1 MSGPRAWNFLRGTVF
16 MSIAETTAGNIGS
29 RNENS
34 YLKTLLVA
42 FLIYCAWNAGNLTTG
57 LNEGALYDSDDFM
70 RLHQI
75 RNWMAGL
82 NGWFDL
88 SVSRMN
94 PPVGADMHWSRIV
107 DVPYAV
113 LIHLFSI
120 FTTAA
125 QAEQLAMIVWPMV
138 LFLVTILVVVRTG
151 ESLVP
156 GASRLLLLVLAAGCV
171 DALNEFRI
179 FRIDHH
185 NVQIL
190 NFALITLG
198 LANAGKWWGHLLIG
212 AAIAFSISIGL
223 DVILLA
229 VFVLAWLGLAWALGM
244 DDGGAGLKRTALGLV
259 AATLPLFLLNV
270 APANWLVAQCD
281 RISIFYVLA
290 LMLVAAAF
298 VTLAM
303 ASGLLT
309 SKSRST
315 TFLARAAFGG
325 LLAAAAAA
333 VLLTAY
339 PQCAAGPMSGISPDL
354 KTEWL
359 DKVMEA
365 KGFLEI
371 SRLHPSLWFSAFG
384 YLVVLIA
391 ACLAVIWHRGSGNHQ
406 LYAML
411 AMVVICFLGMFF
423 QYRMLKVGI
432 LATVPV
438 AMLIVRT
445 VWDEAEARLGN
456 RKIALGAVKFVSV
469 FGLVSAVWLV
479 AGALL
484 TSPPSQT
491 GAGQATNSG
500 TGEKPA
506 WLTSKMK
513 PICARQDDY
522 SLLASLP
529 AGLVLNSTNEGP
541 AILDFTHH
549 FALAGNYHR
558 NGDAILKTMRF
569 FGGAEDEARRIADEV
584 KPQYVAFCQRDP
596 ALDPLKPESDE
607 MKQRILRGDFPS
619 WLEPL
624 SGPDDRLIVMR
635 FRG

>member
-1 MSGPRAWNFLRGTVF
+1 MSGQRARDLLRGTIF
-16 MSIAETTAGNIGS
+16 MAIAETSAGNIRS

-34 YLKTLLVA
+34 YLKTLLMA
-42 FLIYCAWNAGNLTTG
+42 FVIYCAWNAGNLTTG
-57 LNEGALYDSDDFM
+57 LSEGALYDSDDFM

-88 SVSRMN
+88 SVPRMN
-94 PPVGADMHWSRIV
+94 PPTGADMHWSRIV

-113 LIHLFSI
+113 LIHFFSV
-120 FTTAA
+120 FTSAGH
-125 QAEQLAMIVWPMV
+125 AEQLAMIVWPMV
-138 LFLVTILVVVRTG
+138 LFLVTMMVVVRTG

-198 LANAGKWWGHLLIG
+198 LANAGKWWGHFLIG
-212 AAIAFSISIGL
+212 AAIAFSISVGL

-244 DDGGAGLKRTALGLV
+244 DEDGTGLKRTAMGLV
-259 AATLPLFLLNV
+259 AATVPLFFLNV

-281 RISIFYVLA
+281 RLSVFYVLA
-290 LMLVAAAF
+290 IVLIGAAFTVLAAATG
-298 VTLAM
+298 V
-303 ASGLLT
+303 LT
-309 SKSRST
+309 FKTRST
-315 TFLARAAFGG
+315 TLLARAAFGG
-325 LLAAAAAA
+325 LLAATAAA
-333 VLLTAY
+333 VLLTTY

-354 KTEWL
+354 KAEWL

-371 SRLHPSLWFSAFG
+371 SALHPSLWFSAFG

-391 ACLAVIWHRGSGNHQ
+391 ACAAVIWHRGSGNPQ

-438 AMLIVRT
+438 AMLVVQT
-445 VWDEAEARLGN
+445 VWDEAEARLGD

-469 FGLVSAVWLV
+469 FGLVSAAWLV

-484 TSPPSQT
+484 TSPPSKLA
-491 GAGQATNSG
+491 AGQAAG
-500 TGEKPA
+500 TSAAANPA
-506 WLTSKMK
+506 WVTSRIL
-513 PICARQDDY
+513 PICARQSDY
-522 SLLASLP
+522 ALLASLP
-529 AGLVLNSTNEGP
+529 AGLVLNSPNEGP

-549 FALAGNYHR
+549 FALSGNYHR
-558 NGDAILKTMRF
+558 NGDAILKSMRF
-569 FGGAEDEARRIADEV
+569 FGGTEDQARRIADEV
-584 KPQYVAFCQRDP
+584 KPQYVAYCQRDP
-596 ALDPLKPESDE
+596 ALEQLKPESGE